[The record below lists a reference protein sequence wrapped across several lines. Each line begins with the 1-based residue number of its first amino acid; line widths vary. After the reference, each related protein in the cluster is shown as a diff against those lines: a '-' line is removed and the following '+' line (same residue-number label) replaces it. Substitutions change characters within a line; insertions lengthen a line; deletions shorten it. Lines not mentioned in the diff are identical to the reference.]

1 LKEQLK
7 FNCCNQHLVL
17 HYKRAV
23 FWVEQK
29 ILLLADLHLG
39 KDAHFRKAGIAIPQV
54 ITNEDL
60 RILQELINDFQP
72 KRVFF
77 LGDLFHSVYNQA
89 LLSFQHFL
97 KANNAIEFVLI
108 KGNHD
113 VLSQTQLEYLGLSK
127 VYDEYVIPPFSFSH
141 YPICEVVYYN
151 FCGHLHP
158 GIIIKGKAKQG
169 ISLPIFY
176 FGKHQATLP
185 AFASFSGKFIV
196 KPTKGDTVF
205 GLTDEGIFEV

>member
-60 RILQELINDFQP
+60 RILQELINHFQP
-72 KRVFF
+72 KQVFF
-77 LGDLFHSVYNQA
+77 LGDLFHSDYNKA
-89 LLSFQHFL
+89 LVLFQHFL
-97 KANNAIEFVLI
+97 KTNNAIEFVLI

-113 VLSQTQLEYLGLSK
+113 VMSQAELEDLGLSK

-141 YPICEVVYYN
+141 HPIDKGAYYN

-158 GIIIKGKAKQG
+158 GISIKGKGRQG
-169 ISLPIFY
+169 IRLPIFY
-176 FGKHQATLP
+176 FGKHEAVLP

-196 KPTKGDTVF
+196 KPKLSDTVF
-205 GLTDEGIFEV
+205 GLTDEGVFEV